1 MDCCVKKEFFYT
13 QEEYL
18 DTVRDKN
25 TKKKKMNE
33 QNTKEQVPEKNT
45 EVQQI
50 VDECVKRMQK
60 HNFIEYVVTGIV
72 AGFLAII
79 GETIFLDL
87 KCFMDIPNN
96 IKEINNNLDS
106 LEKSYISLQEDV
118 EELNEL
124 EIETKLEEHDD
135 DIKWVMNYL
144 AQNSA
149 LKVNLVEGVSI
160 ETEMDNN
167 DDIHLEQ
174 PTWSDNEIIAIDTI
188 SNKSYRAKELDSVPL
203 LIPYMDDGNEVY
215 FYGKFNEN
223 NRWNGKCILNVY
235 KNNKLNVI
243 LEAVYND
250 GKLTEYKQVL
260 AETKNGRNVWIISN
274 RKKEDSYNSGETW
287 TYSRNNVPTKKF
299 TMETVE
305 AEYIYDTEDFL
316 TSMET
321 DLLSYYRG
329 NTSEGKYN
337 DKTGQAYL
345 VRYANDGTILTLY
358 KGCFSNG
365 TFNDDTYR
373 AWEIARNPDKGAEKY
388 LYFKGKFKD
397 GCAVQEI
404 NNNKVENESDI
415 PLSRIFEIVQENGIT
430 MELNW
435 YKY

>member
-135 DIKWVMNYL
+135 DIK
-144 AQNSA
+144 
-149 LKVNLVEGVSI
+149 
-160 ETEMDNN
+160 
-167 DDIHLEQ
+167 
-174 PTWSDNEIIAIDTI
+174 
-188 SNKSYRAKELDSVPL
+188 
-203 LIPYMDDGNEVY
+203 
-215 FYGKFNEN
+215 
-223 NRWNGKCILNVY
+223 
-235 KNNKLNVI
+235 
-243 LEAVYND
+243 
-250 GKLTEYKQVL
+250 
-260 AETKNGRNVWIISN
+260 
-274 RKKEDSYNSGETW
+274 
-287 TYSRNNVPTKKF
+287 
-299 TMETVE
+299 
-305 AEYIYDTEDFL
+305 
-316 TSMET
+316 
-321 DLLSYYRG
+321 
-329 NTSEGKYN
+329 
-337 DKTGQAYL
+337 
-345 VRYANDGTILTLY
+345 
-358 KGCFSNG
+358 
-365 TFNDDTYR
+365 
-373 AWEIARNPDKGAEKY
+373 
-388 LYFKGKFKD
+388 
-397 GCAVQEI
+397 
-404 NNNKVENESDI
+404 
-415 PLSRIFEIVQENGIT
+415 
-430 MELNW
+430 
-435 YKY
+435 